1 MAAMQPPAEETEPS
15 LYAVLNVSRDASA
28 EDIKRAYKSL
38 AQVFHPDKHLDDDLR
53 DKAQEAFSKL
63 QDAYEVLS
71 DPQKRDVYDVYGKEG
86 LAAGLSVGTKLKSTE
101 ELRREWEAFKAQQQR
116 AREEAMAHHRGIY
129 MCRVDGRGWAHGD
142 LAQFPQIRMV
152 VVQNSLDM
160 TVFDSDAAL
169 LQGQAALKGHAGSG
183 SVVAGYKRTLSP
195 LDSLE
200 VNAVLGLRSLLT
212 VTSNRQLGTYTTG
225 SLSATYSYGQG
236 MGMQATTSRQLTAA
250 TSASLTWVIGPS
262 PGTAMIFSMSHKGTK
277 YAITGRL
284 DLGFVTSL
292 SSRLVYQFNESYS
305 MKLGARVGTSGIDT
319 ELGLS
324 RRFSPTTVLYAGTV
338 LGYSSGTQFKL
349 RYSRAGQVFEFP
361 ILLSDDYSE
370 WQMFAAATLLPP
382 LASFLLLRYVVRP
395 LVAWSGRRT
404 ERKARAEQAEQLRGA
419 AARAAAERALL
430 APVARRKMLSE
441 ASAGGLVVLEAA
453 YGVLH
458 EYRLARAAAAA
469 EAGKQQQQGGQQV
482 QQLQTLPQQQ
492 QRQSS
497 PRPDTHPQP
506 DKEQQQA
513 APAAAA
519 SQADGSDS
527 GKQRPA
533 SADKQRQQR
542 DAGVQN
548 GTSGSGEAAAAGGS
562 DSPDSSSGQQEQQQ
576 QEEQEL
582 PPGWLDVTEA
592 LQYLVSGGKLELP
605 AGVSKLGLMGFAD
618 VAPQA
623 DKELYVAYC
632 HNRQLYEKV
641 VGDKE
646 LLRLPGAGE
655 LVCEE
660 DAASRLWLKYKT
672 AFGTAAAAAGGSAAG
687 ASSSSS

>member
-1 MAAMQPPAEETEPS
+1 MS
-15 LYAVLNVSRDASA
+15 VLV
-28 EDIKRAYKSL
+28 
-38 AQVFHPDKHLDDDLR
+38 
-53 DKAQEAFSKL
+53 
-63 QDAYEVLS
+63 
-71 DPQKRDVYDVYGKEG
+71 
-86 LAAGLSVGTKLKSTE
+86 
-101 ELRREWEAFKAQQQR
+101 
-116 AREEAMAHHRGIY
+116 
-129 MCRVDGRGWAHGD
+129 CC
-142 LAQFPQIRMV
+142 
-152 VVQNSLDM
+152 
-160 TVFDSDAAL
+160 L
-169 LQGQAALKGHAGSG
+169 L
-183 SVVAGYKRTLSP
+183 
-195 LDSLE
+195 
-200 VNAVLGLRSLLT
+200 LL
-212 VTSNRQLGTYTTG
+212 L
-225 SLSATYSYGQG
+225 
-236 MGMQATTSRQLTAA
+236 
-250 TSASLTWVIGPS
+250 
-262 PGTAMIFSMSHKGTK
+262 
-277 YAITGRL
+277 
-284 DLGFVTSL
+284 
-292 SSRLVYQFNESYS
+292 
-305 MKLGARVGTSGIDT
+305 
-319 ELGLS
+319 
-324 RRFSPTTVLYAGTV
+324 
-338 LGYSSGTQFKL
+338 QFKL

-395 LVAWSGRRT
+395 LVAWSGRRS

-469 EAGKQQQQGGQQV
+469 EAGKQQQQQV
-482 QQLQTLPQQQ
+482 QQPPQQQQ

-513 APAAAA
+513 APGAAAA
-519 SQADGSDS
+519 SQADGSDGS
-527 GKQRPA
+527 KQRPV

-548 GTSGSGEAAAAGGS
+548 GDAAGAAAAGGS
-562 DSPDSSSGQQEQQQ
+562 DSLDSSSGQQEQEQQQ
-576 QEEQEL
+576 QEEEL

-632 HNRQLYEKV
+632 HNRQLHEKV

-655 LVCEE
+655 PVCEE
-660 DAASRLWLKYKT
+660 DAASRLWLKYNT
-672 AFGTAAAAAGGSAAG
+672 AFSTAAAAAAGGSAAG
-687 ASSSSS
+687 ASSSSSS